1 MSIAELFEG
10 GERTQDK
17 GHFKNLVLLAN
28 ADGHLDDVEITLL
41 YKLGRRIG
49 LTYTQI
55 GTIMDD
61 PKQYSII
68 PPSSKDE
75 RFEMLLDLVRV
86 MVIDN
91 EIDPSETKMM
101 ERFVVQLGYRSLDDL
116 DIESIVAL
124 IKRGEDNDT
133 IMTELN

>member
-17 GHFKNLVLLAN
+17 GQFMNLVLLAN
-28 ADGHLDDVEITLL
+28 ADGHLDDVELTLL
-41 YKLGRRIG
+41 YKIGRQIG

-55 GTIMDD
+55 GTIIDD
-61 PKQYSII
+61 PKGHYII
-68 PPSSKDE
+68 PPTSKDE
-75 RFEMLLDLVRV
+75 RLEMLLDLVRV

-91 EIDPSETKMM
+91 EIDPKEMKLM
-101 ERFVVQLGYRSLDDL
+101 ENFVVQLGYKSLDDIDL
-116 DIESIVAL
+116 ESIVAL

-133 IMTELN
+133 IITELG